1 MTTRKLLAV
10 TFVIAVVLFW
20 MRAFGLFDLTFD
32 AYEFRSGFAEIFSW
46 AKPTSR
52 SPDLFGSSRHNGW
65 HFVGFLSAVLVVA
78 VAIIASIVICVFA
91 VCMAWDSE
99 GEKPDEEERPVPDED
114 EPERCRGCGDDLL
127 PGEKSVC
134 AECDWK
140 GLPT

>member
-52 SPDLFGSSRHNGW
+52 SLDPFGSSSHNGW
-65 HFVGFLSAVLVVA
+65 HFFGFLSAVL
-78 VAIIASIVICVFA
+78 AIAGGVLVSIVICVFA
-91 VCMAWDSE
+91 ICMAWDN
-99 GEKPDEEERPVPDED
+99 DEEKHIGPAVEA
-114 EPERCRGCGDDLL
+114 DDDAINPLAH
-127 PGEKSVC
+127 EQTK
-134 AECDWK
+134 
-140 GLPT
+140 